1 MIDLYLK
8 FESAEQA
15 QEVLTTAGVWLIDE
29 ETKLPYATE
38 KFAVDV
44 IGDIYRPTGETTT
57 DEDGFENPVMEKL
70 EGYHINIRALGAMP
84 TELNEYAVTPKA
96 PTRKWA

>member
-15 QEVLTTAGVWLIDE
+15 QEVLVDAGVWLIDE

-44 IGDIYRPTGETTT
+44 IGDIYVPTGETAT
-57 DEDGFENPVMEKL
+57 DEEGGEYPLMEKL
-70 EGYHINIRALGAMP
+70 DGYHINIRAMNEMP
-84 TELNEYAVTPKA
+84 SELNEYAVAPKS